1 MKITHRIVTQ
11 ATGNL
16 ADILAMDNATIP
28 DVPEL
33 NEVLGVLALLGMIV
47 ANDPATA
54 TDPHASSVLA
64 KCQRICAAFT
74 P

>member
-1 MKITHRIVTQ
+1 
-11 ATGNL
+11 
-16 ADILAMDNATIP
+16 
-28 DVPEL
+28 
-33 NEVLGVLALLGMIV
+33 MIV